1 MASEQTMI
9 FKIQCTIHR
18 MQGFFAPLREKISGQ
33 RSSEVILVESLTNRL
48 CTKVQKIPRACPVEF
63 HVAAKQNKTKVFGC
77 HGLAPWSL
85 TFAAI

>member
-48 CTKVQKIPRACPVEF
+48 CTKSPKDTTGLLRGVSRLLLFSGEREAPRRKA
-63 HVAAKQNKTKVFGC
+63 VASN
-77 HGLAPWSL
+77 L
-85 TFAAI
+85 T